1 MRNVRVGIM
10 RITVNGET
18 RELPSTVTVGELV
31 EQLSLKTSQVAIE
44 RNRQIV
50 PRATYGQTNLSE
62 GDEIE
67 IVRFIGGG

>member
-1 MRNVRVGIM
+1 MHIKINGKTHEFLASLNVR
-10 RITVNGET
+10 
-18 RELPSTVTVGELV
+18 ELAEH
-31 EQLSLKTSQVAIE
+31 LSLDVKQVAIE

-50 PRATYGQTNLSE
+50 PRSRWNEEAVAD

>member
-1 MRNVRVGIM
+1 MKKC
-10 RITVNGET
+10 
-18 RELPSTVTVGELV
+18 LV
-31 EQLSLKTSQVAIE
+31 LVLALAESLNLNPRQVAIE

-50 PRATYGQTNLSE
+50 PKSTYGEVTLND